1 MKAYTLPTGYL
12 FTDQYSKGQLETLS
26 IGDYGKHYN
35 VKADFLGYS
44 RPLDGVP
51 NTWCMPLSEKWVV
64 TLSTQYGCPMKCT
77 FCDVPKVEW
86 RGNATVEDL
95 KQQLYTA
102 IALFPGTAYTERL
115 NIHFARMGD
124 PIFNNNVFAFARWCY
139 ANKKAIHEF
148 SPGSRRTLLDKLMS
162 LEPDAWHTAKF
173 LTLTYHDSV
182 PPPKRAKDDLR
193 AFYKRLVRY
202 VKTKKRGSGY
212 RPSWFWRMEI
222 KERLSGDLVGQ
233 PAPHFHIFLF
243 GCPYIPR
250 DMMLQWWHE
259 ITGDSSITQLD
270 VKRLDNRRKGM
281 NYVSKYVAKP
291 METDKDFGSA
301 SEAGAYLDI
310 SLYLAAMGRF
320 WGFEGGQDIPFAV
333 VKEMVYPALDPSLLN
348 FVTVLEN
355 LYPHLLSRWSFG
367 FKIFEFGD
375 EMERIKSIWFE
386 IMFPIA
392 DLDEKLP
399 KD

>member
-1 MKAYTLPTGYL
+1 MSVPQYDYQNNNPL
-12 FTDQYSKGQLETLS
+12 FSENPSQYSNTDAALSRFMSHAAPNQRVDDLKLSVASAVLERKLKFEVEYEPPS
-26 IGDYGKHYN
+26 EYWS
-35 VKADFLGYS
+35 ALWS
-44 RPLDGVP
+44 RPTHKNRSSSVKVQMQGSVLRVSKK
-51 NTWCMPLSEKWVV
+51 LSPGGEKSKFFDRDWEASE
-64 TLSTQYGCPMKCT
+64 L
-77 FCDVPKVEW
+77 VEVQTK
-86 RGNATVEDL
+86 N
-95 KQQLYTA
+95 K
-102 IALFPGTAYTERL
+102 I
-115 NIHFARMGD
+115 
-124 PIFNNNVFAFARWCY
+124 

-148 SPGSRRTLLDKLMS
+148 SRGSRRTLLDKLMS
-162 LEPDAWHTAKF
+162 LVPDAWHTAKF

-202 VKTKKRGSGY
+202 VKTKKRGAGY

-222 KERLSGDLVGQ
+222 KERLSGELLGQ

-250 DMMLQWWHE
+250 DMMLKWWHE
-259 ITGDSSITQLD
+259 ITGDSTITQLD

-291 METDKDFGSA
+291 MEADKDFGSA

-320 WGFEGGQDIPFAV
+320 WGFEGGQDIPYAV
-333 VKEMVYPALDPSLLN
+333 VKEVIYSPLDRSLLN
-348 FVTVLEN
+348 FVSVLEN

-386 IMFPIA
+386 LNFPIA
-392 DLDEKLP
+392 DLEVF
-399 KD
+399 